1 MKQTSASGV
10 SCGEVATRDTN
21 VRTCVL
27 LFASMLCL
35 FIVGCGEQRFGPM
48 TLREVPTKY
57 LFTDA
62 SYPAGGGGVSLGYS
76 GGSKCGTFSELQAS
90 VNGVALHLEESGGKG
105 NYDHDR
111 NEYQCKFPGFSLPRD
126 TRIPPNVDGKH
137 VLVVSDPSAS
147 LLLESTDW
155 YATVSAT
162 IRSLPPILHRDDVL
176 TVDFA
181 PQGDEFKISEL
192 NFDFVDENNPPSFV
206 SAGWQLHLDGWS
218 STVSLPIAG
227 YRRMFANWQRYP
239 LISRCEGLA
248 HCTVWSQVRLDLGV
262 LRIQ

>member
-192 NFDFVDENNPPSFV
+192 NFHFVDTNNPSSFV
-206 SAGWQLHLDGWS
+206 SAGGSCTWTGGARLS
-218 STVSLPIAG
+218 VYPFRVAG
-227 YRRMFANWQRYP
+227 A
-239 LISRCEGLA
+239 C
-248 HCTVWSQVRLDLGV
+248 
-262 LRIQ
+262 LRIGKGIR

>member
-1 MKQTSASGV
+1 MKQTLAIRV
-10 SCGEVATRDTN
+10 SCGEVANRDTN
-21 VRTCVL
+21 VRTFVL
-27 LFASMLCL
+27 VFASMLCL

-57 LFTDA
+57 LSAFA
-62 SYPAGGGGVSLGYS
+62 SYAAGGGVVLDYS
-76 GGSKCGTFSELQAS
+76 GGSKCGTISQLQAT
-90 VNGVALHLEESGGKG
+90 VNGEARHMEESGGKG
-105 NYDHDR
+105 NYSR
-111 NEYQCKFPGFSLPRD
+111 LSLPCD

-192 NFDFVDENNPPSFV
+192 NFDFVDENNPPLFV
-206 SAGWQLHLDGWS
+206 SEGWQLHLDGWS

-239 LISRCEGLA
+239 
-248 HCTVWSQVRLDLGV
+248 
-262 LRIQ
+262 